1 MQSFVLLVVAVVVAV
16 ANANPTLRQASDY
29 LIPPPVDAQSAAK
42 GQALITAYKSY
53 LSSIGGSKN
62 PDGEYNFNFS
72 PCCNLILT

>member
-42 GQALITAYKSY
+42 AKLFIAAYKDY
-53 LSSIGGSKN
+53 IRSIGCTN
-62 PDGEYNFNFS
+62 HDDG
-72 PCCNLILT
+72 T